1 MKKIGNNDSF
11 AKFYIKD
18 QIYIDKTE
26 TIYNLL
32 DNEERI
38 FISRPRR
45 FGKSLTL
52 DTIAT
57 LFEKGV
63 EPYFKGTW
71 IYDKWKD
78 ITYPAL
84 RLNLLSYPKND
95 VGEFKRL
102 LVKDIPSFAKKHNVE
117 NYVEDISPS
126 ASIKSLLD
134 ALSDV
139 ERSIIVFEYKFAQNE
154 NQSKAKLTEAVEQ
167 IKTRDY
173 GDIAPRKD
181 DLLRIAAVFNADP
194 KVRAFSQYQ
203 LVI

>member
-1 MKKIGNNDSF
+1 M
-11 AKFYIKD
+11 
-18 QIYIDKTE
+18 Q
-26 TIYNLL
+26 
-32 DNEERI
+32 
-38 FISRPRR
+38 
-45 FGKSLTL
+45 
-52 DTIAT
+52 
-57 LFEKGV
+57 
-63 EPYFKGTW
+63 
-71 IYDKWKD
+71 
-78 ITYPAL
+78 
-84 RLNLLSYPKND
+84 
-95 VGEFKRL
+95 
-102 LVKDIPSFAKKHNVE
+102 KKHNVE

-154 NQSKAKLTEAVEQ
+154 KQSKAKLTEAVEQ

>member
-1 MKKIGNNDSF
+1 M
-11 AKFYIKD
+11 A
-18 QIYIDKTE
+18 
-26 TIYNLL
+26 
-32 DNEERI
+32 
-38 FISRPRR
+38 
-45 FGKSLTL
+45 
-52 DTIAT
+52 
-57 LFEKGV
+57 
-63 EPYFKGTW
+63 
-71 IYDKWKD
+71 
-78 ITYPAL
+78 
-84 RLNLLSYPKND
+84 YPKND

-102 LVKDIPSFAKKHNVE
+102 LVKDISSFAKKHNVE

-154 NQSKAKLTEAVEQ
+154 TQSKAKLTEAVEK

-173 GDIAPRKD
+173 GDIVPRKYE
-181 DLLRIAAVFNADP
+181 LLRIAAVFNADP

>member
-1 MKKIGNNDSF
+1 MKKNGNNASF
-11 AKFYIKD
+11 AKFYIND

-26 TIYNLL
+26 TMYNLL
-32 DNEERI
+32 DNEEQI
-38 FISRPRR
+38 FISRPLRL
-45 FGKSLTL
+45 GKSLTL

-78 ITYPAL
+78 ITYATL
-84 RLNLLSYPKND
+84 RLNLVSYSKND
-95 VGEFKRL
+95 AGEFKRL
-102 LVKDIPSFAKKHNVE
+102 LVKYISSFAKKHNVE

-134 ALSDV
+134 ALSNV
-139 ERSIIVFEYKFAQNE
+139 ERSIVVFEYKFTQNE

-194 KVRAFSQYQ
+194 KVRAFSQY
-203 LVI
+203 

>member
-45 FGKSLTL
+45 FCKSLTF

-63 EPYFKGTW
+63 EPYFKCKS
-71 IYDKWKD
+71 IFAISISYL
-78 ITYPAL
+78 AL
-84 RLNLLSYPKND
+84 L
-95 VGEFKRL
+95 
-102 LVKDIPSFAKKHNVE
+102 
-117 NYVEDISPS
+117 
-126 ASIKSLLD
+126 AS
-134 ALSDV
+134 
-139 ERSIIVFEYKFAQNE
+139 
-154 NQSKAKLTEAVEQ
+154 
-167 IKTRDY
+167 
-173 GDIAPRKD
+173 
-181 DLLRIAAVFNADP
+181 DL
-194 KVRAFSQYQ
+194 
-203 LVI
+203 